1 LGQHARTNFRKNQSI
16 TVSALEK
23 NTITVPF
30 HAAAEYLM
38 DDQFVQL
45 FQSRSLLTLKDNYVL
60 VEMSYINP
68 PIQLYTILLIWVAG
82 YIPVLAHPERYLF
95 YHNNFNEYQAETL
108 AVLFQ
113 LNLLWLQLLRSL
125 SYSKTCTPM

>member
-1 LGQHARTNFRKNQSI
+1 LLPVSTKTFEDTLRLTRALQNWVSEFITTPHIIQHVWDNARTNFKESI

-45 FQSRSLLTLKDNYVL
+45 FQSRLIDAKDNYVL

-68 PIQLYTILLIWVAG
+68 PIQLYTILLIC
-82 YIPVLAHPERYLF
+82 R
-95 YHNNFNEYQAETL
+95 
-108 AVLFQ
+108 
-113 LNLLWLQLLRSL
+113 
-125 SYSKTCTPM
+125 

>member
-1 LGQHARTNFRKNQSI
+1 MFGNTHEQILENQSI

-45 FQSRSLLTLKDNYVL
+45 FQISL
-60 VEMSYINP
+60 
-68 PIQLYTILLIWVAG
+68 
-82 YIPVLAHPERYLF
+82 
-95 YHNNFNEYQAETL
+95 
-108 AVLFQ
+108 
-113 LNLLWLQLLRSL
+113 
-125 SYSKTCTPM
+125 